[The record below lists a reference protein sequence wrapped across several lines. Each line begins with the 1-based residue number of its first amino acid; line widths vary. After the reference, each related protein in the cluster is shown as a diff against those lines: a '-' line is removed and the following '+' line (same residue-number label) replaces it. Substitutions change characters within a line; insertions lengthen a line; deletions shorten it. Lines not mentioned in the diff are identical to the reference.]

1 MLGSSQWELSY
12 LRDKHENFVHNNPH
26 QTDDLCQDEI
36 LFILVAFLKNVFHIY
51 LLHVWRISS
60 QSVLKHYSIT
70 AIVWNT
76 FLSYSIWIYNIWI

>member
-51 LLHVWRISS
+51 LLHV
-60 QSVLKHYSIT
+60 
-70 AIVWNT
+70 
-76 FLSYSIWIYNIWI
+76 